1 MTCSLSEITVSANV
15 EKLYLLNGFIG
26 QYAEASGCEMTG
38 INRVLL
44 AVEEAFVNICR
55 YAYPGHRG
63 EVTISCRLENGS
75 LVVVFADK
83 GIPFNML
90 SIPDP
95 DLSIDMDER
104 SPGGLGIH
112 IIRQLTS
119 RVLYRRENG
128 SNVLTLIFSSIRT
141 TE

>member
-1 MTCSLSEITVSANV
+1 MTCSLSEITISADL
-15 EKLYLLNGFIG
+15 EKLYLLNGFIVH
-26 QYAEASGCEMTG
+26 YAEASGCDMTG

-55 YAYPGHRG
+55 YAYPGHKG
-63 EVTISCRLENGS
+63 EVTVSCCLENGS

-90 SIPDP
+90 SVPDP
-95 DLSIDMDER
+95 DISIGMDER

-112 IIRQLTS
+112 FIRKLTS
-119 RVLYRRENG
+119 SVLYSRENG
-128 SNVLTLIFSSIRT
+128 SNVLTLKFSCIRT